1 MTILDS
7 KKCNELCASISK
19 MTAAQLKQW
28 LPTQPSCDLETLYI
42 NAKDVYYNKT
52 LFDKRRVLKD
62 AHFDIIE
69 DYITREHETVETTAI
84 GIEPPGDAAAKETLP
99 YFMPSMNKIK
109 TSFADV
115 DKKLEKWLSTNTSPK
130 RYLYSEKLD
139 GVSGMYVYDSSL
151 EEDRRHQLYT
161 RGNGK
166 IGTNISHFIS
176 ATYMPVL
183 CAFKT
188 FLNQRSD
195 ISKLVMRGELIL
207 PKVRFNG
214 EQHGSNARN
223 FVAGI
228 INSKTI
234 DAHHSSIID
243 FVVYELIEPVA
254 HTTSFH
260 AGLRYLE
267 TLIDD
272 FVAYSKETQ
281 LKCVFNSALKKNDI
295 RPQQLRWLLENRK
308 QVSEYE
314 CDGIIITHDCS
325 QKTTNAYKNPDFA
338 FAFKHDDEELFVWTS
353 VEDVLWNVSK
363 HGLLKPTIQ
372 VSPITINNVNIN
384 YTTGFNAAFIKNNN
398 IGKNTRVCIK
408 RSGDVIPV
416 ITEVDHTKVQTP
428 LLPDVS
434 YTWNTTGVDISIDI
448 HDTHSVYYKQYL
460 TKRLHYFTKTIGVKH
475 IGEAIIEKCVHS
487 GIDSVD
493 KLCEF
498 TVEEWQAIDGVKE
511 RGAAKFTEQL
521 RKSLTSPGLTLDVIM
536 DASCCFGSS
545 IGPKKLHKIT
555 SHLECGEVV
564 VRYLHTACN
573 ETAAMEKHLAT
584 VARLLPR
591 LEDIGGKNTQEFIE
605 GLREYKLFYNSL
617 CQTAFGPHIELLH
630 NGVHGEENKNN
641 NNNKTGFSV
650 VFTGFRN
657 KELERSLHIAGY
669 SIGSAVSK
677 NTKAVIVK
685 DEVAKTGPS
694 SKLKKA
700 ISMSIPLY
708 HQGECLTYLT

>member
-1 MTILDS
+1 MATLDS
-7 KKCNELCASISK
+7 TKWNELCVSINK

-28 LPTQPSCDLETLYI
+28 LTTQPSCELETLYI

-69 DYITREHETVETTAI
+69 DYIIREHTSVETTAI
-84 GIEPPGDAAAKETLP
+84 GIEPSDNAAAKETLP

-115 DKKLEKWLSTNTSPK
+115 DKKIEKWLSTNTSPK
-130 RYLYSEKLD
+130 RYIYSEKLD

-183 CAFKT
+183 CALKT

-234 DAHHSSIID
+234 DSQHSSIID
-243 FVVYELIEPVA
+243 FVVYELIKPVGPN
-254 HTTSFH
+254 TSFH
-260 AGLRYLE
+260 TGLHYLE

-272 FVAYSKETQ
+272 FVAYSNQTQ
-281 LKCVFNSALKKNDI
+281 LRCVFNSVLKKNDI
-295 RPQQLRWLLENRK
+295 NPQQLQWLLEHRK

-325 QKTTNAYKNPDFA
+325 QKITNEYKNPDFA

-353 VEDVLWNVSK
+353 VENVLWNVSK

-372 VSPITINNVNIN
+372 VSPIIINNVNIS
-384 YTTGFNAAFIKNNN
+384 YTTGFNAAFIRDNN

-416 ITEVDHTKVQTP
+416 ITEVDHNEAQTP
-428 LLPDVS
+428 LMPDVN
-434 YTWNTTGVDISIDI
+434 YTWNATGVDISIDI
-448 HDTHSVYYKQYL
+448 LDTHSVYYNQYL

-475 IGEAIIEKCVHS
+475 IGEAIIERCVRNN
-487 GIDSVD
+487 ITAVA
-493 KLCEF
+493 KLCDM
-498 TVEEWQAIDGVKE
+498 TVDDWLRIDGVQNK
-511 RGAAKFTEQL
+511 GAAKFTEQL
-521 RKSLTSPGLTLDVIM
+521 RVCLTRPTLMPDILM

-545 IGPKKLHKIT
+545 IGPKKLKKIV
-555 SHLECGEVV
+555 SHAECGDTIA
-564 VRYLHTACN
+564 RYLICEGGSGSQKCLTA
-573 ETAAMEKHLAT
+573 LA
-584 VARLLPR
+584 RSLPQ
-591 LEDIGGKNTQEFIE
+591 LDDIGIKNTHEFID
-605 GLREYKLFYNSL
+605 GLKEYKLFYGSL
-617 CQTAFGPHIELLH
+617 LKTAFGQHVAVLH
-630 NGVHGEENKNN
+630 KHQDNTDATVNKN
-641 NNNKTGFSV
+641 TGLNV

-657 KELERSLHIAGY
+657 KELERSLQDAGY

-677 NTKAVIVK
+677 NTRAVIVK
-685 DEVAKTGPS
+685 DADAKTGPS

-700 ISMSIPLY
+700 INLNIPLY
-708 HQGECLTYLT
+708 HQMECLAYLA